1 MDYKELGRN
10 IRKYRRIADLTQE
23 QLAEECDCST
33 SYIGQIENARSK
45 PSVEALVNIANAL
58 GVSEAALFHWQD
70 RKKRLRDDK
79 IEKLFEGILALGDDK
94 IADVSWLASG
104 WGGDLRALVEFDILY
119 ASMSEEDRR
128 DVASLG
134 IRLYD
139 VCRKEGRLEGDAP
152 AADFPYLEQAL
163 RDLWVRKEK

>member
-58 GVSEAALFHWQD
+58 GV
-70 RKKRLRDDK
+70 
-79 IEKLFEGILALGDDK
+79 
-94 IADVSWLASG
+94 
-104 WGGDLRALVEFDILY
+104 
-119 ASMSEEDRR
+119 
-128 DVASLG
+128 
-134 IRLYD
+134 IRL
-139 VCRKEGRLEGDAP
+139 
-152 AADFPYLEQAL
+152 L
-163 RDLWVRKEK
+163 RWQMRSRQVRGLSVSA